1 MRKLQQTRLTRK
13 IDESNC
19 KSIQEKNRLY
29 HAMENTANEN
39 TGQPLYSTV
48 LHPTFPLC
56 ATCLSYFLCR
66 SLYFLWHGI

>member
-1 MRKLQQTRLTRK
+1 MEMRKLQQTRLTRK

-39 TGQPLYSTV
+39 TGK
-48 LHPTFPLC
+48 
-56 ATCLSYFLCR
+56 SYIR
-66 SLYFLWHGI
+66 QR